1 MNLGDGLMFELE
13 NGKAKL
19 VLSSQGLESR
29 NAKKVIPITRLEK
42 VPVRL
47 KQTYNKPVTGKPQRV
62 QERLTDV
69 RKRIDSQS
77 VVARSEQQEAP
88 KPPCRA
94 SLKDTGGDRKA
105 SPRTGAPAR
114 SWPLKKSGMDKQVT
128 VQKRS
133 EAARETLKN
142 SLVCLTQQQLE
153 QILSSINQATDGG
166 SQSPGCSSQPQS
178 VQRGEVK
185 EGVSGTE
192 KSDTFSE
199 PTSAHTDKSDMA
211 MENAKD
217 DSEGYVL
224 LSRVIPNGF
233 PAGLFSTLGEREREK
248 DVLEAKRE
256 QWKKELDEQ
265 MALKRQ
271 KKVTPDVA
279 LNCGTV
285 TGDHLTKAEE
295 ERILGES
302 HERKLQ
308 QSRASVSVCC
318 SQKDLPA
325 AIRSAFVLGEATPVE
340 HAFSAKKRE
349 DRRMWLQELDQQ
361 REEARLRKM
370 QERQNQAQGEDLER
384 WAMHFDSLQKRAPS
398 QLPPATEG
406 RDSGSPSARYTA
418 RPLSPPSTSSLA
430 WEGTSTI
437 AGDHLG
443 WVSVDSSTGGGQRS
457 NHLRT
462 MTALLDP
469 AQIEERERKR
479 VKQLEHQRAIAA
491 QVEERRRQREQ
502 EEALWRAEEQEEER
516 RVAQE
521 RERLEQ
527 QYQLDSLQQRHKEEL
542 QALKAE
548 ELYLTVQ
555 RAQEEALRARQRQ
568 RIQELT
574 RKGHDVSKLL
584 RQLQV
589 ASDSADALS
598 CRDSCSLTQNEEG
611 PYAELQSGASPRRD
625 TAVQTDADSA
635 SMGLAVATPAAAPT
649 ADGGPVEIPDAPV
662 EQKPLPSTKK
672 LKQEG
677 QVLGR
682 NPRKGK
688 ENENMRVADSRE
700 DPYEG
705 FARTGRDHRR
715 QGWNTQRPGKP
726 FVPAS
731 ERYPPGPRQRREES
745 RLRRQAELLALVGQ
759 CATARLAHKEPPT
772 AQLSH
777 RQRPFTQKKEGR
789 PQKGTSAG
797 HVENSAQPA
806 PLTAPDSTERPSSS
820 SFVPYVRTDEVYHL
834 DPLAPISR
842 PSTQELQHHVPL
854 GINHSKPTS
863 NPLRDPLLNPELLKN
878 KERQQAILKGLSEL
892 RQGLLL
898 KQRELETALSPLLL
912 RPEGMMSP
920 TSQHV

>member
-47 KQTYNKPVTGKPQRV
+47 KQTYNKSVMGKPQRV

-69 RKRIDSQS
+69 RKRIGSQT
-77 VVARSEQQEAP
+77 VVPRSEHQEAP
-88 KPPCRA
+88 KPAGRA
-94 SLKDTGGDRKA
+94 SLKDTGGDHKA
-105 SPRTGAPAR
+105 SPRIGAPAR
-114 SWPLKKSGMDKQVT
+114 SWPVKKSGMDKQVT
-128 VQKRS
+128 VPKHS
-133 EAARETLKN
+133 ELATETLKK

-153 QILSSINQATDGG
+153 QILSNINRATDGG
-166 SQSPGCSSQPQS
+166 SQTPGFSNQPQS
-178 VQRGEVK
+178 EVK
-185 EGVSGTE
+185 EGMTVNGTE
-192 KSDTFSE
+192 KSDTCSE
-199 PTSAHTDKSDMA
+199 PTSVHTDKSDMA
-211 MENAKD
+211 LGNAKD
-217 DSEGYVL
+217 D
-224 LSRVIPNGF
+224 RVIPNGF

-271 KKVTPDVA
+271 KKVTE
-279 LNCGTV
+279 LNCHTV
-285 TGDHLTKAEE
+285 TRDTLTEAAE

-302 HERKLQ
+302 QERKLQ
-308 QSRASVSVCC
+308 QSRASVCC
-318 SQKDLPA
+318 SQRDLPA

-349 DRRMWLQELDQQ
+349 DRKMWLQELDQQ

-398 QLPPATEG
+398 QPPATEG

-418 RPLSPPSTSSLA
+418 RPLSPPSSSSLA

-443 WVSVDSSTGGGQRS
+443 RVSVDSSTGGGQRS

-469 AQIEERERKR
+469 AQIEERERRR

-516 RVAQE
+516 RVARE

-548 ELYLTVQ
+548 ELYMTVQ

-584 RQLQV
+584 RQLQE
-589 ASDSADALS
+589 ASDSASALS
-598 CRDSCSLTQNEEG
+598 CRDSCGLPEGSLTQNEEG
-611 PYAELQSGASPRRD
+611 LYAELQSGASPRRD

-635 SMGLAVATPAAAPT
+635 SMGLAVAAPAAAPT

-662 EQKPLPSTKK
+662 EQNLLPSIKK
-672 LKQEG
+672 PKQEG

-682 NPRKGK
+682 NSGKGK
-688 ENENMRVADSRE
+688 ENVRMMDGRE

-705 FARTGRDHRR
+705 FTRTGRDHRR
-715 QGWNTQRPGKP
+715 QGWNAQRPGKP

-759 CATARLAHKEPPT
+759 CATSRLAHKEPST
-772 AQLSH
+772 AHLSH
-777 RQRPFTQKKEGR
+777 RQRPITQKKDGQA
-789 PQKGTSAG
+789 QKGTSAG

-806 PLTAPDSTERPSSS
+806 PLTASDSTERPSSS

-863 NPLRDPLLNPELLKN
+863 NPLQRDPLLNPELLKN

-912 RPEGMMSP
+912 RPEGTMSS